1 MLVKVRDLVP
11 QSLKVTHLSWTGS
24 NEATTR
30 LSGCLAFIV
39 FGSSIPLLER
49 QSKMFRV
56 LLTGDTMG
64 RPGRQVLEERLHDL
78 RREMEIDLVVSN
90 IENAAAGFS
99 ITPRIAQDLFAAG
112 VDVMTSGNH
121 IFDKKEVLEYIVGEP
136 RLLRPANYAPGVP
149 GRGRWTG
156 RVKGVSVAVINLQ
169 GRVFMPPSDDP
180 FRCAE
185 AQLAAIGGGPQVILV
200 DFHAE
205 TTSEKMALGRFLDG
219 RVSAVVGTHTHV
231 QTADEQILPGG
242 TAYLTD
248 LGMTG
253 PHDGIIGMMSESVLA
268 RFQTGLSAKFEP
280 SSGEIRL
287 HGLLVDVDET
297 TGMAT
302 RVERIRVE
310 H

>member
-1 MLVKVRDLVP
+1 
-11 QSLKVTHLSWTGS
+11 
-24 NEATTR
+24 
-30 LSGCLAFIV
+30 
-39 FGSSIPLLER
+39 
-49 QSKMFRV
+49 
-56 LLTGDTMG
+56 MG
-64 RPGRQVLEERLHDL
+64 RPGRRILEERLHDL
-78 RREMEIDLVVSN
+78 RREREIDLVVSN

-121 IFDKKEVLEYIVGEP
+121 IFDKKEILDYIVGEP

-156 RVKGVSVAVINLQ
+156 RVKGVPVAVINLQ

-185 AQLAAIGGGPQVILV
+185 AQLAALGAGPQVILV
-200 DFHAE
+200 DMHAE

-242 TAYLTD
+242 TAYMTD

-253 PHDGIIGMMSESVLA
+253 PHDGVIGMMSEPVLE
-268 RFQTGLSAKFEP
+268 RFRTGLSTKFEP
-280 SSGEIRL
+280 AEGAIRL
-287 HGLLVDVDET
+287 HGLLVEIDET
-297 TGMAT
+297 TGHAE
-302 RVERIRVE
+302 RVERFRIDY
-310 H
+310 

>member
-1 MLVKVRDLVP
+1 ML
-11 QSLKVTHLSWTGS
+11 
-24 NEATTR
+24 
-30 LSGCLAFIV
+30 
-39 FGSSIPLLER
+39 
-49 QSKMFRV
+49 RV

-64 RPGRQVLEERLHDL
+64 RPGRIVLEERLDDL
-78 RREMEIDLVVSN
+78 RREREIDLVVAN
-90 IENAAAGFS
+90 VENAAAGFS
-99 ITPRIAQDLFAAG
+99 ITPRIAEDLFAAG

-121 IFDKKEVLEYIVGEP
+121 IFDKKEVFDYIVREP

-156 RVKGVSVAVINLQ
+156 RVRGVPVTVLNLQ
-169 GRVFMPPSDDP
+169 GRVFMPPCDDP

-185 AQLAAIGGGPQVILV
+185 AQISSLDAGHRVILV
-200 DFHAE
+200 DIHAE
-205 TTSEKMALGRFLDG
+205 TTSEKMALARYLDG

-253 PHDGIIGMMSESVLA
+253 PHDGVIGMRTDLVLE
-268 RFQTGLSAKFEP
+268 RFQRGLPGKFEP
-280 SSGEIRL
+280 STGAIRL
-287 HGLLVDVDET
+287 NGLIVEIDET
-297 TGMAT
+297 TGLALH
-302 RVERIRVE
+302 VERISLA